1 MWWVHRIPGRSVWLC
16 EQLCVQITLQIKI
29 HNTSGR
35 QQVATLLDAI
45 SSTYTISK
53 ESTQGS
59 QTKYTLLYSIH
70 TYGDTQIS
78 GISAVPVWTPAVL
91 NPPHSSH
98 KPLCLRDI
106 ASMTPLDFLSFSDC
120 LIAGAYRTNL
130 CWGGV
135 WSQAATLWLI
145 GWFGQGDRKD
155 EPVVIY
161 GVALKSA

>member
-16 EQLCVQITLQIKI
+16 VQLCVQITLQIKI

-91 NPPHSSH
+91 NPPSFFPQTFVFARYRRQWRRLTFCPSLTVWLLA
-98 KPLCLRDI
+98 PIEQICAEEASDLRL
-106 ASMTPLDFLSFSDC
+106 PRSD
-120 LIAGAYRTNL
+120 
-130 CWGGV
+130 
-135 WSQAATLWLI
+135 WLADLVKVTEKTSRSWFT
-145 GWFGQGDRKD
+145 GW
-155 EPVVIY
+155 
-161 GVALKSA
+161 L